1 MGKITPMGMDTMPPE
16 GGLRRFVASWLHGIG
31 RNRVTTVALMFLFVV
46 FLGTMIGPF
55 LTPYDPVQ
63 IGEGDWRQPPSRSHL
78 MGTDNYGR
86 DVFSRLVHAGRL
98 DLTIGLSVA
107 VLCFS
112 VGSLIGAIA
121 GYAGGLFDDVIMRGI
136 DIVLSFPAFVL
147 AMGITAMLG
156 TEIPFVII
164 ALAIA
169 YTPYFVRITRGE
181 MLSIRERD
189 YAAAAKCAGNPG
201 WRIVVRHLLPNCISP
216 SLVQATLAVGWAI
229 LDVAGLSF
237 LGLGVQPPTPEWG
250 VMVRDGVSG
259 IVSREWWISFF
270 PGAAITITALG
281 FNLLG
286 DGLRDL
292 LAPESR

>member
-1 MGKITPMGMDTMPPE
+1 MHRKV
-16 GGLRRFVASWLHGIG
+16 LRGFFAFLWRCVS
-31 RNRVTTVALMFLFVV
+31 RNRVTAIALALLLMVFLVAL
-46 FLGTMIGPF
+46 TGP
-55 LTPYDPVQ
+55 LLAPYDPLE
-63 IGEGDWRQPPSRSHL
+63 IGEGAWRQPPSGSHI

-86 DVFSRLVHAGRL
+86 DVFSRLVHAARL
-98 DLTIGLSVA
+98 DLGIGLTVA
-107 VLCFS
+107 LLCFS
-112 VGSLIGAIA
+112 AGSLIGAIA
-121 GYAGGLFDDVIMRGI
+121 GYAGGFTDEIVMRI
-136 DIVLSFPAFVL
+136 VDIILSFPAFVL
-147 AMGITAMLG
+147 AMAITAMLS
-156 TEIPFVII
+156 TEVPFVVI

-169 YTPYFVRITRGE
+169 YTPYFVRITRSE

-201 WRIVVRHLLPNCISP
+201 WRVVIRHLLPNCISA
-216 SLVQATLAVGWAI
+216 SLVQACLAVGWAI

-259 IVSREWWISFF
+259 IVSKEWWISFF
-270 PGAAITITALG
+270 PGAAISITALG

>member
-1 MGKITPMGMDTMPPE
+1 
-16 GGLRRFVASWLHGIG
+16 
-31 RNRVTTVALMFLFVV
+31 
-46 FLGTMIGPF
+46 
-55 LTPYDPVQ
+55 
-63 IGEGDWRQPPSRSHL
+63 

-98 DLTIGLSVA
+98 DLTIGLAVA
-107 VLCFS
+107 ALCFS
-112 VGSLIGAIA
+112 FGSLLGAVA
-121 GYAGGLFDDVIMRGI
+121 GYAGGLVDDVIMRFV
-136 DIVLSFPAFVL
+136 DITLSFPAFVL

-156 TEIPFVII
+156 TEVLFVVI

-169 YTPYFVRITRGE
+169 YTPYFVRVTRSE
-181 MLSIRERD
+181 MLSVRERD
-189 YAAAAKCAGNPG
+189 YAAAAKCIGNPR
-201 WRIVVRHLLPNCISP
+201 WRIVVRHLLPNCISA

-237 LGLGVQPPTPEWG
+237 LGLGVQPPAPEWG

-259 IVSREWWISFF
+259 IVSGEWWISFF
-270 PGAAITITALG
+270 PGAAICVTALS

-292 LAPESR
+292 LAPESK